1 MPDPT
6 RPRAVRSAL
15 VSVYH
20 KEGLEP
26 LVAALAERDVA
37 IYSTGGTLAHIES
50 LGYAVASVES
60 LTGYPSILGGRVK
73 TLHPAVFGGI
83 LARRDGDHLAELR
96 AHGLPE
102 VDLVVVD
109 LYPFRET
116 LAAGGEEAAVIEKID
131 IGGISL
137 IRAAAKN
144 YRDVAVVPTREAYA
158 DVVAMLRDGD
168 GALTLEQR
176 RGLALRAFRE
186 SAAYDAAIQGYFEQ
200 RVMAGEDVPP
210 APAAEGPATVLRYG
224 ENPHQAATYFGDL
237 GGAFRQLHGKQLSFN
252 NLVDVDAALGLI
264 AEFAADDPTAVVIKH
279 TNACGTATRAT
290 LAEAY
295 AAALAA
301 DPQSAFG
308 GIIAFNRVVD
318 EATATAVNELFCEVV
333 IAPGFEPAALATLR
347 SKKNRRLLQ
356 VEEFARPAQQR
367 RSLLGGTLVQEA
379 DLRRVT
385 IDDLEVMTAV
395 APGPEQVADLLY
407 ANLCAKHLK
416 SNAIALVRDR
426 QLLAMGCGQTSRVD
440 ALRQAIDKAGRFGFD
455 LAGAA
460 MASEAFFPFPDCV
473 EIAAEAGIASVIQP
487 GGSVKDAASVAA
499 ADAAGIAMVRTGIR
513 HFKH

>member
-1 MPDPT
+1 MADTT
-6 RPRAVRSAL
+6 RKRPIRAAL
-15 VSVYH
+15 ISVYD
-20 KEGLEP
+20 KAGLEP
-26 LVAALAERDVA
+26 LVAALAERDVTL
-37 IYSTGGTLAHIES
+37 YSTGGTLAHIES
-50 LGYAVASVES
+50 LGHAVTSVES
-60 LTGYPSILGGRVK
+60 ITGYPSILDGRVK

-83 LARRDGDHLAELR
+83 LARRDDDHLAELQQHR
-96 AHGLPE
+96 LPE
-102 VDLVVVD
+102 IDLVVVD

-116 LAAGGEEAAVIEKID
+116 VAAGGDEASVIEKID

-158 DVVAMLRDGD
+158 DVVEMLRGGD

-176 RGLALRAFRE
+176 RGLALRAFGE
-186 SAAYDAAIQGYFEQ
+186 SAAYDAAIQGYFAQ
-200 RVMAGEDVPP
+200 RASADRDVIEPV
-210 APAAEGPATVLRYG
+210 AEGPVTPLRYG
-224 ENPHQAATYFGDL
+224 ENPHQGASFFGDL

-264 AEFAADDPTAVVIKH
+264 AEFADDDPTAVVIKH
-279 TNACGTATRAT
+279 TNACGTATRAS

-295 AAALAA
+295 EAALAA

-308 GIIAFNRVVD
+308 GIIAFNRTVD
-318 EATATAVNELFCEVV
+318 DATAAAVNRLFCEVV
-333 IAPGFEPAALATLR
+333 IAPGYGDKALETLR
-347 SKKNRRLLQ
+347 SKKNRRLLL
-356 VEEFARPAQQR
+356 VDEFARPAQQR
-367 RSLLGGTLVQEA
+367 RSLFGGTLVQDA
-379 DLRRVT
+379 DLRRVG

-395 APGPEQVADLLY
+395 APSPAQVADLLY
-407 ANLCAKHLK
+407 ANLCVKHLK

-440 ALRQAIDKAGRFGFD
+440 ALEQAIAKARRFEFE
-455 LAGAA
+455 LEGAA

-473 EIAAEAGIASVIQP
+473 EIAARAGITSIIQP
-487 GGSVKDAASVAA
+487 GGSIKDADSVAA
-499 ADAAGIAMVRTGIR
+499 ADDAGIAMVRSGVR